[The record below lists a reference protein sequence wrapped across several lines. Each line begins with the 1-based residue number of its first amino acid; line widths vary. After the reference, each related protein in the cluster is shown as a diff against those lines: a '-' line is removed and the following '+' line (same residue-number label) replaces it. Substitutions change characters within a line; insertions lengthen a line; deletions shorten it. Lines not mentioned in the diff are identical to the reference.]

1 MLSHPAKLFTEV
13 CSSPSIT
20 NGHALNVGAEYFKA
34 GHKVQFSCNEGFSSP
49 HSTTTCQ
56 AAKVWSPPPVCTV
69 VTCNVP
75 SLNNGRYTTGHG
87 NRDNASNTSYA
98 QLDLSSPYWYNTTIA
113 IICNEGYEM
122 KGGSATRACQSDG
135 TWGQP
140 PLECVKILCNDTS
153 DVRHEHIDHYPEL
166 AIGENGTVSYN
177 SEHIFLSS
185 GYTIVTCS
193 TSRKLKWIKAPEFG
207 KIFITKHVHLAVQ
220 NACSLSNITTLGN
233 LSKLSFVEY
242 TVWHVVE

>member
-1 MLSHPAKLFTEV
+1 MNAGDEF
-13 CSSPSIT
+13 
-20 NGHALNVGAEYFKA
+20 FKA
-34 GHKVQFSCNEGFSSP
+34 GHKVSFSCNEGFFST

-56 AAKVWSPPPVCTV
+56 AAKVWLPPPVCII
-69 VTCNVP
+69 TCKVP
-75 SLNNGRYTTGHG
+75 SLKNGRYTTG
-87 NRDNASNTSYA
+87 NRDNASNTSNA
-98 QLDLSSPYWYNTTIA
+98 QFDLSSPYWYNTTIA

-122 KGGSATRACQSDG
+122 KGESATRACQVDG

-140 PLECVKILCNDTS
+140 PLECVKIICNDTS
-153 DVRHEHIDHYPEL
+153 DVRHEHIDRYPEL

-207 KIFITKHVHLAVQ
+207 KIFITKHVHLAVK
-220 NACSLSNITTLGN
+220 NTCSLSNITRLGN